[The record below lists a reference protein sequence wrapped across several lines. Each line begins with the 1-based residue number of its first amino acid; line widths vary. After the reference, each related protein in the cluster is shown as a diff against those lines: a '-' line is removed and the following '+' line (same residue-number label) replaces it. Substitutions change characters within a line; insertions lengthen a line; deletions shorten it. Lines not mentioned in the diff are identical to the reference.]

1 MSNIG
6 NLTLLSL
13 STESKILDGRW
24 FLEINKDNTK
34 KENLF
39 NHTLIL
45 LTYQTK
51 VSTNIFKKLFNQ
63 THQIIYISR

>member
-13 STESKILDGRW
+13 STESKILDDRW

>member
-45 LTYQTK
+45 LTYPTK